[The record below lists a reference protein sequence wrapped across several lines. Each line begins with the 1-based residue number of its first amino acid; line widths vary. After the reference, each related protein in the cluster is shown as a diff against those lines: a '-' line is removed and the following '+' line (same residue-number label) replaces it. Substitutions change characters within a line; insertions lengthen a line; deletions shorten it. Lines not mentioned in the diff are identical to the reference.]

1 MNVQSPSS
9 YIPVGGDVLENY
21 IESYAYEYDYSKRKA
36 KRTYTDVEYM
46 SGDRWPNPEHEG
58 DPDYEWENSDYYNG
72 GKFIYKTDKVTGDLI
87 IKCDGNH
94 TKPFTYA
101 FIDSYVTNNDYTF
114 RPLQDAHYHLSG
126 CPAGGSRNTYFLYLG
141 PYSRRRGS
149 YDVGNNIYTD
159 MGFDTY
165 GIDTGNGVDID
176 LRDARYY
183 RNCSIGNKLIDG
195 TDISSMNYCV
205 TETGLHLN
213 SGYVTPYGPVLA
225 FVIMP
230 GVALNNLR
238 VSRPKLIKT
247 AEAYYKNDDVFNR
260 PLSMSPID
268 GYSIYNQLGLE
279 LMYDWNRD
287 GWSIKG
293 TLNKESSDVFYF
305 NYYQTMPLMLGHK
318 YAFASPKMVKGDYPY
333 SWNFYVNS
341 PIEEMDEYYKNQY
354 NPLGSNSWSIYY
366 SNTDIVHANE
376 VQYTNVYVEK
386 QEYSWGE
393 YYNTNVYKPI
403 QDKYEFTIPKEKYEG
418 VYYDEVAVRSCA
430 INIYF
435 NNIPNGTDIDIFIS
449 APTLAS
455 LSGPD
460 KNPQPEPDPPP
471 QRPEPAKPAE
481 PDIVWN
487 LGTSFVIS
495 PDSYET
501 GLLDNYE
508 SLIWNEVYNDV
519 GDFEVYTCVDDDIL
533 KICKPGNM
541 ITRADSDKIM
551 IIESVKITTDVE
563 SGNHITVKGRSYE
576 SVLDRR
582 IIWDQTTVSGSV
594 HDAIKK
600 LITDAIIDPK
610 NECRKIDNFIF
621 EDSTEEAVL
630 QYQMDEAQFEGE
642 SLLES
647 IKKICDIF
655 HLGFKIYMN
664 EEGQFAFKLYSGT
677 DRSYYQEDL
686 PYVIFSHNFGNL
698 LDSEFITDS
707 YNYKTTM
714 LVMSDVEDDT
724 IKTKRVTIGDGY
736 SGMNRREVS
745 YKSSTSPNKESGA
758 GKYTNEEF
766 ARMLNEDGTRQLT
779 EYKVVNQFQ
788 GSADIHQMYI
798 YGEDFFLGDIVQIVD
813 EFGNSACSRV
823 NRLVISHDSNGI
835 YSYPEFEVFERGNKV
850 KISTGSMDADNPSIN
865 VKYNDS
871 LTTEHFASEYSTEY
885 TSLYGLVGVAYELVQ
900 EKSFTI
906 KSLKRV
912 MFRGKI
918 YDENTVLATFPFN
931 VFTDLEINEYIDEEE
946 TYS

>member
-1 MNVQSPSS
+1 MAVQSPSS
-9 YIPVGGDVLENY
+9 YRNIGEDVLKGYINGYDASCSRIYDNRNYDNNDHWPTPDQEGTPYEWNNAWEYKGGHFLYKIDTETGDVLF
-21 IESYAYEYDYSKRKA
+21 R
-36 KRTYTDVEYM
+36 
-46 SGDRWPNPEHEG
+46 
-58 DPDYEWENSDYYNG
+58 
-72 GKFIYKTDKVTGDLI
+72 
-87 IKCDGNH
+87 CDGKH
-94 TKPFTYA
+94 TKPYCYS
-101 FIDSYVTNNDYTF
+101 FIDSYYSPSSYSY
-114 RPLQDAHYHLSG
+114 RILQDAQYHVTG
-126 CPAGGSRNTYFLYLG
+126 CPKGGSKDKYFLYLG
-141 PYSRRRGS
+141 PYSFLCGRG
-149 YDVGNNIYTD
+149 DLGNNVYTD
-159 MGFDTY
+159 MGFSDDC
-165 GIDTGNGVDID
+165 IETGNGAVID
-176 LRDARYY
+176 LNNARYFK
-183 RNCSIGNKLIDG
+183 NCDIGNYLVDG
-195 TDISSMNYCV
+195 GKPAYDYCV
-205 TETGLHLN
+205 TETGLHAQ
-213 SGYVTPYGPVLA
+213 YVTPYGPTLM

-230 GVALNNLR
+230 GVVIDTPLR
-238 VSRPKLIKT
+238 VKQPRLTKIG
-247 AEAYYKNDDVFNR
+247 EAYYKGDSIIEA
-260 PLSMSPID
+260 PYGMSPIE
-268 GYSIYNQLGLE
+268 GYSYYETCGIRIDF
-279 LMYDWNRD
+279 DWNTNRYHVHGKYVQSEISKKYND
-287 GWSIKG
+287 IDYFGFNMCK
-293 TLNKESSDVFYF
+293 TL
-305 NYYQTMPLMLGHK
+305 PLPLGHK
-318 YAFASPKMVKGDYPY
+318 FKFIPPKFIGLNDNRIKVNWTINGKGGLEEMIIPDPPDPYYPLNPMRND
-333 SWNFYVNS
+333 SWNINYS
-341 PIEEMDEYYKNQY
+341 SSYPDEN
-354 NPLGSNSWSIYY
+354 
-366 SNTDIVHANE
+366 A
-376 VQYTNVYVEK
+376 NVYVWGFDKDGRYEK
-386 QEYSWGE
+386 LKDGYEI
-393 YYNTNVYKPI
+393 TVTK
-403 QDKYEFTIPKEKYEG
+403 DKYEGT
-418 VYYDEVAVRSCA
+418 YYDSVAISSITVGANFGSWQEGP
-430 INIYF
+430 
-435 NNIPNGTDIDIFIS
+435 IPDGTVVDFYIEGCKLI
-449 APTLAS
+449 S
-455 LSGPD
+455 LSGKD

-600 LITDAIIDPK
+600 LITDAIIEPK

-714 LVMSDVEDDT
+714 LVMSDVEDED

-835 YSYPEFEVFERGNKV
+835 YSYPEFEVFERGNKI

-885 TSLYGLVGVAYELVQ
+885 TPLYELVGVAYEAVQ

-931 VFTDLEINEYIDEEE
+931 VFTDLEVNEYIDEEE